1 MSGVYKMGMHVLT
14 QERIKIS
21 TDGEEG
27 VQIDRG
33 TFHCHRRRGGG
44 GPEEGMPPWKI
55 CEFQRLSPAI

>member
-44 GPEEGMPPWKI
+44 SRGRHAPMEN
-55 CEFQRLSPAI
+55 L